1 MQIKPYSLL
10 IFLSFNFFISL
21 PFILLTL
28 SCGNPK
34 YGCPYGEGVTCKSV
48 SRVYEESLSGEL
60 EKEKEIK
67 KRLMEIEESQKPRKL
82 GVRDQ
87 GLGVLD
93 SGLVNTQKPTP
104 NTQSPITQS
113 LTFNPARKSEKPEV
127 VPLRTPPEILRIW
140 IAPWEDSTGALH
152 SGSYIYLVVDS
163 GKWILGTKDVIEGM
177 ESVIPLE
184 DEKVER

>member
-1 MQIKPYSLL
+1 M
-10 IFLSFNFFISL
+10 
-21 PFILLTL
+21 
-28 SCGNPK
+28 
-34 YGCPYGEGVTCKSV
+34 
-48 SRVYEESLSGEL
+48 
-60 EKEKEIK
+60 
-67 KRLMEIEESQKPRKL
+67 
-82 GVRDQ
+82 
-87 GLGVLD
+87 
-93 SGLVNTQKPTP
+93 VNTQKPTP

-113 LTFNPARKSEKPEV
+113 LTFNPSIKSEKPDV

>member
-1 MQIKPYSLL
+1 MRYTLLTFFSL
-10 IFLSFNFFISL
+10 
-21 PFILLTL
+21 ILLTL

-67 KRLMEIEESQKPRKL
+67 KRLREIEESQKPRKL
-82 GVRDQ
+82 GKT
-87 GLGVLD
+87 
-93 SGLVNTQKPTP
+93 SGYEIPSKDAKSQNQNSKP
-104 NTQSPITQS
+104 NTESQS
-113 LTFNPARKSEKPEV
+113 LAFNPARKSEKPDV

-140 IAPWEDSTGALH
+140 IAPWEDSSGALH

-177 ESVIPLE
+177 ENIIPLE
-184 DEKVER
+184 KENGNTKESN

>member
-1 MQIKPYSLL
+1 MRYTLL
-10 IFLSFNFFISL
+10 TFFS
-21 PFILLTL
+21 FILLTL

-48 SRVYEESLSGEL
+48 SRVYEESLTGEL

-67 KRLMEIEESQKPRKL
+67 KRLREIEESQKPRKL
-82 GVRDQ
+82 GKT
-87 GLGVLD
+87 
-93 SGLVNTQKPTP
+93 SGYEIPSKDAKSQNQNSKP
-104 NTQSPITQS
+104 NTESQS
-113 LTFNPARKSEKPEV
+113 LAFNPARKSEKPDV

-140 IAPWEDSTGALH
+140 IAPWEDSSGALH

-177 ESVIPLE
+177 ENIIPLE
-184 DEKVER
+184 KENGNTKESN

>member
-1 MQIKPYSLL
+1 MRYFCILL
-10 IFLSFNFFISL
+10 TFFS
-21 PFILLTL
+21 FILLTL
-28 SCGNPK
+28 SCGSTK

-67 KRLMEIEESQKPRKL
+67 KRLREIEESQKPRKL
-82 GVRDQ
+82 GKRNSR
-87 GLGVLD
+87 LAD
-93 SGLVNTQKPTP
+93 SQH
-104 NTQSPITQS
+104 PITNSQNPTS
-113 LTFNPARKSEKPEV
+113 ESRPFTQGEIPLAFNPSIKSEKPDV

-177 ESVIPLE
+177 ENIIPLE